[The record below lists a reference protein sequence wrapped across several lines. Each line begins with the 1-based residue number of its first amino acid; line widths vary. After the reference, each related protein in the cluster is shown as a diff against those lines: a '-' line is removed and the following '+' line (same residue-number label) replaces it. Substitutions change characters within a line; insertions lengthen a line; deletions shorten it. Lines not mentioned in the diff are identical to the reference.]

1 MAKTDTSGGLSAEER
16 EAVKQRAKE
25 LREQEKAGKNRAAGE
40 KAVLEAIA
48 EMEPDDRVLAEGLHK
63 VVTEVAPDLVPK
75 TYYGMPAYANA
86 EGKIVVFIQAASK
99 FKTRYATI
107 GFEDRAPSTTA
118 TCGRSASRCATGRRP
133 SRRSSPS
140 SFARPSA
147 DGSDGGRIPIQDAT
161 RGTRRGLGSL
171 LRSRGYAR
179 STGSH
184 SSQVAVLKSAARSST
199 ATIEGPGRNR
209 QGFEGNQSV
218 AVAAHV
224 DCRAAGYGP
233 AVWNTAGRSPG
244 ASCLAVGRAA

>member
-107 GFEDRAPSTTA
+107 GFEDRAALDDGDLWPI
-118 TCGRSASRCATGRRP
+118 G
-133 SRRSSPS
+133 
-140 SFARPSA
+140 FA
-147 DGSDGGRIPIQDAT
+147 
-161 RGTRRGLGSL
+161 
-171 LRSRGYAR
+171 
-179 STGSH
+179 
-184 SSQVAVLKSAARSST
+184 V
-199 ATIEGPGRNR
+199 RNWT
-209 QGFEGNQSV
+209 
-218 AVAAHV
+218 
-224 DCRAAGYGP
+224 P
-233 AVWNTAGRSPG
+233 AVEKKLTELVRT
-244 ASCLAVGRAA
+244 AVG

>member
-48 EMEPDDRVLAEGLHK
+48 EMEPDDKVLAEGLHK

-107 GFEDRAPSTTA
+107 GFEDRAALDDGDLWPIGFA
-118 TCGRSASRCATGRRP
+118 VRSWT
-133 SRRSSPS
+133 
-140 SFARPSA
+140 
-147 DGSDGGRIPIQDAT
+147 
-161 RGTRRGLGSL
+161 
-171 LRSRGYAR
+171 
-179 STGSH
+179 
-184 SSQVAVLKSAARSST
+184 
-199 ATIEGPGRNR
+199 
-209 QGFEGNQSV
+209 
-218 AVAAHV
+218 
-224 DCRAAGYGP
+224 P
-233 AVWNTAGRSPG
+233 AVEQKVTELVSK
-244 ASCLAVGRAA
+244 AVS